1 MAGSSLRYLRRFS
14 DGAWWLVCV
23 WLLLGRSALAAELQ
37 LLTED
42 YRPLSYMVNG
52 KLSGMAVNVVELL
65 VKRTGDA
72 AKIEIMPWTR
82 GYYRAQH
89 EANTALF
96 ATVRTPRRE
105 ALFQWVGPITLGETG
120 IYTRRG
126 SGLQLRSLE
135 DVEALGTI
143 AVPKQ
148 WYSYEYLSDQGM
160 RGLYGVPT
168 AQHMVRMFKYGRI
181 PVLVANNMVLDEM
194 LAEQG
199 MRSSD
204 VELQFSF
211 IDNNSYI
218 AFSKDTDPALV
229 QRWQQ
234 ALEGLIADGSLARI
248 HRRWL
253 VEPEAV
259 PAPLSVPAAPVLH

>member
-1 MAGSSLRYLRRFS
+1 MVASKSSAQHLGRTR
-14 DGAWWLVCV
+14 GAWLLMCVCLLVA
-23 WLLLGRSALAAELQ
+23 RSALAAELQ
-37 LLTED
+37 MLTED
-42 YRPLSYMVNG
+42 YRPLSYMDNG
-52 KLSGMAVNVVELL
+52 KPTGMAVNVVEQLM
-65 VKRTGDA
+65 KRTGDA

-126 SGLQLRSLE
+126 SGLQLRSLA
-135 DVEALGTI
+135 DVERLGTI

-148 WYSYEYLSDQGM
+148 WYSYEYLSEMGV

-168 AQHMVRMFKYGRI
+168 PQHMVRMFKYGRI
-181 PVLVANNMVLDEM
+181 AVLVANNMVLEEM
-194 LAEQG
+194 LAQQG
-199 MRSSD
+199 MRSAD
-204 VELQFSF
+204 VELQFTF

-218 AFSKDTDPALV
+218 AFSKGTDTAVV
-229 QRWQQ
+229 QRWQM
-234 ALEGLIADGSLARI
+234 ALQGLIEDGTLARI
-248 HRRWL
+248 HHQWL

-259 PAPLSVPAAPVLH
+259 PLPVGQLAR